1 LDVVATSM
9 IEQMMVDVKPE
20 PFGLDTAADLLGFQ
34 GLHHLDIGAFDDDDD
49 PGNLPVKIQVSKI
62 FVGFSKVRLTYNFA

>member
-1 LDVVATSM
+1 M

-49 PGNLPVKIQVSKI
+49 PANLPV
-62 FVGFSKVRLTYNFA
+62 RY